1 MDSQMTSDCRPVA
14 LQHMHNSGALFQA
27 FKRMDEAKKLNETNQ
42 HSAPQVIDITP
53 ADALR

>member
-1 MDSQMTSDCRPVA
+1 MESQMTSDCRPVA